1 MENHSSLHILLS
13 HALIT
18 NSSAAA
24 FKPWYQVSGKTHYC
38 CWDVAALHDSVYC
51 PSTSPTH
58 YVHPSIMYLSTTT
71 KQRQYLLN
79 IHPTT
84 TGRYCS
90 CSCPCKRLT
99 LYTHRHTRTSHKIV
113 TNKCQHFLETPCQPL
128 QPRLLE
134 EDTHTHTHKTIRAYI
149 NPPWHTHTHTSVHV
163 IAV

>member
-1 MENHSSLHILLS
+1 
-13 HALIT
+13 
-18 NSSAAA
+18 
-24 FKPWYQVSGKTHYC
+24 
-38 CWDVAALHDSVYC
+38 
-51 PSTSPTH
+51 
-58 YVHPSIMYLSTTT
+58 MYLSTTT

-84 TGRYCS
+84 TGRYCT

-134 EDTHTHTHKTIRAYI
+134 EDTHTHTKPSVHTLTLSDTHI
-149 NPPWHTHTHTSVHV
+149 HTHRCMSLLFKLSTDFLVSSCTASLYSRYQVKHLS
-163 IAV
+163 